1 MGFARLTRPVMRP
14 SRKLAV
20 AAVMGMAV
28 FLGAASCG
36 NGDGGAAPDWFLRY
50 NGPDWFP
57 RYGGEV
63 NGDDALLYGTLELQG
78 RCLYVTPGP
87 GERYLPIFPRDSSFS
102 PATGRLVVL
111 GKTFHVGQQFRSG
124 GSGRYGVELERLN
137 LITQPDPSCSTTHV
151 WIVGAVN

>member
-1 MGFARLTRPVMRP
+1 MLARKPVVRP

-20 AAVMGMAV
+20 AAVMGMAIS
-28 FLGAASCG
+28 FGAAACG
-36 NGDGGAAPDWFLRY
+36 NGDRGAAPDWFLRY

-57 RYGGEV
+57 RYSGEV
-63 NGDDALLYGTLELQG
+63 NGDDALLDGTLEVQG
-78 RCLYVTPGP
+78 RCLYVTAGP
-87 GERYLPIFPRDSSFS
+87 GQRTLPIFPRDSSFS

-124 GSGRYGVELERLN
+124 GSGDGPEYMNLMN

-151 WIVGAVN
+151 WIVGAVD